1 MKQRCAAVVLV
12 AATGEIEQVKVLVER
27 RLVVLVEPAI
37 VRTIL
42 RRTESFFFTQLFCT
56 RNEIFGCCHS
66 LLKIFSAPA
75 VYRNLTAV
83 IEQFDP
89 EHEDI
94 GR

>member
-1 MKQRCAAVVLV
+1 MKQCCAVVVLV
-12 AATGEIEQVKVLVER
+12 AAAGEIEQIKVLVEQR
-27 RLVVLVEPAI
+27 PLHAAEPAI

-42 RRTESFFFTQLFCT
+42 RRTESFFFTQLFCP
-56 RNEIFGCCHS
+56 RNEIFGCCQS

-89 EHEDI
+89 EH
-94 GR
+94 